1 MKTIEK
7 AKVELTIKR
16 ANGEIETVTTEK
28 FGEISERI
36 FNRIKEE
43 TAKAG
48 RGEVLS
54 YTNIPAVIEMEQAD
68 IELQE
73 YCKHQEKMEKV
84 MGY

>member
-7 AKVELTIKR
+7 AKVELTVKR
-16 ANGEIETVTTEK
+16 ENGKIEKVVTEQ
-28 FGEISERI
+28 FGEISEVI
-36 FNRIKEE
+36 FDRIKKE

-48 RGEVLS
+48 RGEVLE
-54 YTNIPAVIEMEQAD
+54 YRNIPAVIEMEKTD

-73 YCKHQEKMEKV
+73 YCKHQEKMEKA